1 MIKRRE
7 GHPFILIS
15 EYIQA
20 NVNSSTFNDPSF
32 NGYYV
37 VASYTITGEMRS
49 YNKRS
54 GTFRKLNV
62 ANGLNSGGWGEL
74 DVYSRWSS
82 IDLNDKSIEGGEM
95 NTFSL
100 GLNWSLISSIQVN
113 VNYRYSTLDRLGQK
127 GSNNGI
133 VTRLVFIL

>member
-1 MIKRRE
+1 
-7 GHPFILIS
+7 
-15 EYIQA
+15 
-20 NVNSSTFNDPSF
+20 
-32 NGYYV
+32 
-37 VASYTITGEMRS
+37 MRS

-82 IDLNDKSIEGGEM
+82 IDLNDKNVEGGEM

-100 GLNWSLISSIQVN
+100 GLNWSPISAIQVN
-113 VNYRYSTLDRLGQK
+113 VNYRYSTLERLGQK